1 MSNYLNKEA
10 VSYFKKH
17 GMMRMS
23 KDSIPSDLAKLKT
36 DELEEDLTANMPTTI
51 KFMEHVS
58 GLSGQRENEA
68 KEKAKKLLSRMLR
81 EFDLT
86 KEVSE
91 RIRKDI
97 SAKSTC
103 VVAMAMLLKQ
113 HFSSMSKLM
122 YHTTLSLVSGGC
134 HALDIDHLNMQG
146 ITVSLFWASRYK
158 PKWKKT
164 LGKKVEQVMSV
175 KRSW

>member
-1 MSNYLNKEA
+1 
-10 VSYFKKH
+10 
-17 GMMRMS
+17 MRMS

-86 KEVSE
+86 EEVSE

-146 ITVSLFWASRYK
+146 ITVSLFGHQD
-158 PKWKKT
+158 T
-164 LGKKVEQVMSV
+164 NQNGKRLWGKELSKLCQ
-175 KRSW
+175 